1 MHRATF
7 AMTLV
12 AAAACQPAAATLSDE
27 RKAEI
32 IDEVSAQDAA
42 YWDAWRAA
50 DWDRGMAFYLDSP
63 DFVWAAGGA
72 MTFGLDAL
80 EELEPRFA
88 NVASQ
93 MYAFADSR
101 VVVMAPDA
109 AVVTAVGAWSQT
121 DSAGVTT
128 PQRDFA
134 WTALWVL
141 HDGEWKMQLV
151 HMSYPAPLPAVR

>member
-1 MHRATF
+1 MLRPMLVLA
-7 AMTLV
+7 LV
-12 AAAACQPAAATLSDE
+12 AVAGCRPATSELTEA
-27 RKAEI
+27 RKSEI

-72 MTFGLDAL
+72 VTFGLDAL
-80 EELEPRFA
+80 EQLRPRFA

-93 MYAFADSR
+93 MYAFANSK
-101 VVVMAPDA
+101 VIVMAPNTA
-109 AVVTAVGAWSQT
+109 AVTAVGAWSQT

-134 WTALWVL
+134 WTAIWVL
-141 HDGEWKMQLV
+141 HEGEWKMQLV